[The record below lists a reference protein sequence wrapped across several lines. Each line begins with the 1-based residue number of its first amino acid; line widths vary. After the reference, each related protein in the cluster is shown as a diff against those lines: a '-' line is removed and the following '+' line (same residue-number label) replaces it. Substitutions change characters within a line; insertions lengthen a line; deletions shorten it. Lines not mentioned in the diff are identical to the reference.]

1 MCIHVGPS
9 CSHMLIVGNLCL
21 CRSLRNK
28 IEVSHEA
35 RRRAASLPVL
45 LSHGISTYLYI
56 LNVVTMYLFL
66 FERCAYKL
74 NMIKHARTAMVYVY
88 YSNDDLFKRT

>member
-1 MCIHVGPS
+1 M
-9 CSHMLIVGNLCL
+9 VGNFCL

-45 LSHGISTYLYI
+45 LSHGSSTHPYI
-56 LNVVTMYLFL
+56 LA
-66 FERCAYKL
+66 CAYVTVCS
-74 NMIKHARTAMVYVY
+74 I
-88 YSNDDLFKRT
+88 DFE